1 MDLEEER
8 GIDNGYGYLKFF
20 NLGGGV
26 EEQER
31 SDTVQ

>member
-1 MDLEEER
+1 MMDLEEER

-26 EEQER
+26 E
-31 SDTVQ
+31 